1 MRILKISGAV
11 LKLTGEVVK
20 GICEQTTNKDICIHG
35 YVHITV
41 ETNAVK
47 TVGTIVAGL
56 GEAVGKVADFVAGA
70 RADCEVLSRHAELM
84 TRLDSFESL
93 DTRIAIESHLSG
105 SGKSL
110 AVFFL
115 PAAQGG
121 LLEVVRDIVTNL
133 INGEGQGGVEAQT
146 LLEEGQSEFDSGDF
160 RGAYDKYRQ
169 AYLEATQWSVP
180 LQISPTEDMGQYKL
194 SWESVNGGN
203 YSIETSAELA
213 TWKDVYLIVNSEDG
227 TAELKHVPEGS
238 TEFYRVIRTDQ

>member
-1 MRILKISGAV
+1 MKVVDFAELNANLENVVLEFAEVSSLLLPVESTESLSTSSAQTSSVGQAICDRIQNPDRADKAVRILKISGAV

-20 GICEQTTNKDICIHG
+20 GIGEQTTSKDIGIHG

-160 RGAYDKYRQ
+160 RGAYD
-169 AYLEATQWSVP
+169 S
-180 LQISPTEDMGQYKL
+180 
-194 SWESVNGGN
+194 
-203 YSIETSAELA
+203 
-213 TWKDVYLIVNSEDG
+213 
-227 TAELKHVPEGS
+227 
-238 TEFYRVIRTDQ
+238 